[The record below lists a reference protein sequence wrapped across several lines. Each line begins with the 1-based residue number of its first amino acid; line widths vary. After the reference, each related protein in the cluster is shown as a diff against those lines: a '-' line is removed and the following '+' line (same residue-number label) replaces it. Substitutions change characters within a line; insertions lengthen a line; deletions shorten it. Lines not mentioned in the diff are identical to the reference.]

1 MVNGIN
7 APTTVFV
14 APAKSTPNAQA
25 MSLAGAVPVV
35 PPGQASNARPVQSA
49 PAADSE
55 KYVPDERA
63 EAPATPPA
71 HVTRLSIGRD
81 DAADRY
87 VYRGLDGATKEV
99 RQQWPREDDLKR
111 MAKMREMS
119 GKIVDEIL

>member
-14 APAKSTPNAQA
+14 APAKPAANAQA
-25 MSLAGAVPVV
+25 MSLAGAAPVV
-35 PPGQASNARPVQSA
+35 PPAQASNARPVQSA

-63 EAPATPPA
+63 ETPAPAHA
-71 HVTRLSIGRD
+71 TRLSIGRD

>member
-14 APAKSTPNAQA
+14 APAKPAPTAQA
-25 MSLAGAVPVV
+25 LSLAGAAPVA
-35 PPGQASNARPVQSA
+35 PPAQVSNARPVQSA

-63 EAPATPPA
+63 DAPADRPA
-71 HVTRLSIGRD
+71 HATRLSIGRD
-81 DAADRY
+81 DATDRY

-99 RQQWPREDDLKR
+99 RQQWPREEDLKR
-111 MAKMREMS
+111 LAKLREMS
-119 GKIVDEIL
+119 GQIVDEIL